1 MALGRQRS
9 WLIGPN
15 SVSFCRAAGQ
25 AHGGGAVPRQLDDR
39 VVDRGDYTRDDTP
52 R

>member
-9 WLIGPN
+9 WPIGPN
-15 SVSFCRAAGQ
+15 SVSFCHAAGQ

-39 VVDRGDYTRDDTP
+39 VVDRGDYARDDTP